1 MKSESNVSIL
11 CPAYIYTPGIRTNY
25 LSITLLRLDSPY
37 AINYE
42 RPSSSTY
49 VLFLSDAHI
58 FLLFVFFLHQ
68 DHTHTHSR
76 TFIHLSTRKRP
87 RNKESEQKEILY
99 LDDNDDDL
107 YVLHLTATGEV
118 QQWNAFVDVDNRW
131 DRSAREERMWEGGEK
146 RREEKREREWR
157 ICKRTWHLFN
167 QITTAFW
174 HHSIRIYEKINRC
187 KRQKK

>member
-68 DHTHTHSR
+68 DHTHTHTAVHS
-76 TFIHLSTRKRP
+76 FIFQQEKDLETKRANRKRFYILMITMMIYMFYTLLP
-87 RNKESEQKEILY
+87 LEKFNNETHSSMSTIGEI
-99 LDDNDDDL
+99 
-107 YVLHLTATGEV
+107 E
-118 QQWNAFVDVDNRW
+118 
-131 DRSAREERMWEGGEK
+131 ARAKRECEK
-146 RREEKREREWR
+146 AERREEKREREWR
-157 ICKRTWHLFN
+157 ICKRT
-167 QITTAFW
+167 
-174 HHSIRIYEKINRC
+174 
-187 KRQKK
+187 